1 MSVHAMVVNNCL
13 ILSLSAARGSVLQLC
28 HTVIPKH
35 IHLSSMICIDKNK
48 PPMIMLSL
56 VDIQTGNCMDPC
68 SDGIVHENKLT
79 AKSKEQVV

>member
-1 MSVHAMVVNNCL
+1 
-13 ILSLSAARGSVLQLC
+13 
-28 HTVIPKH
+28 
-35 IHLSSMICIDKNK
+35 MICIDKNK